1 MSKKK
6 LIFDTV
12 KNLGID
18 ISYSQS
24 TSSNLPKV
32 IFSFVSNRSTR
43 LSNRKHAKHVR
54 YQLMYYSDRALDVE
68 TDESLLSIE
77 NALESAGLTTTDW
90 MEITDVDTDT
100 ELGYFDYLIEVV

>member
-6 LIFDTV
+6 LIFDTIRD
-12 KNLGID
+12 LGIP

-24 TSSNLPKV
+24 TTTVLPKIV
-32 IFSFVSNRSTR
+32 VAFVSNTSRR
-43 LSNRKHAKHVR
+43 LSNKKHDKHVR
-54 YQLMYYSDRALDVE
+54 YQLMYYAPQALDVE
-68 TDESLLSIE
+68 TDVNLLAIES
-77 NALESAGLTTTDW
+77 ALEDAGLRTTDW